1 MLSLMKAAADH
12 MPRFPH
18 PIQSL
23 VKSDRL
29 DAYRARQT
37 QPVTPMSQRKSKR
50 VRYDR
55 LIRARVD
62 RLWQEFD
69 DARTTANSVAEQYG
83 WASDEL
89 IGAQTAATTALS
101 MYGAAK
107 NILENLPRRRR
118 LHNGRLPKL
127 NRGRS

>member
-1 MLSLMKAAADH
+1 MLRLMRAAANH
-12 MPRFPH
+12 RVFER
-18 PIQSL
+18 PIQPL
-23 VKSDRL
+23 VKSARL
-29 DAYRARQT
+29 AAYRARQT
-37 QPVTPMSQRKSKR
+37 QPVTPMFQRKSKR

-55 LIRARVD
+55 YIRAEVD

-89 IGAQTAATTALS
+89 IGAQTVAITAMS

-127 NRGRS
+127 SRGRR